1 MKAKDFWKVV
11 GKRAGKGTISIFLA
25 QLVVVAAHNPLWI
38 WLAPV
43 LLAIQ
48 KAWKESNKNEMED

>member
-1 MKAKDFWKVV
+1 MKAREFWKVV
-11 GKRAGKGTISIFLA
+11 GKRAGKGAVSIFLA
-25 QLVVVAAHNPLWI
+25 QLAVVAAHNPLFI

-48 KAWKESNKNEMED
+48 KAWKEAPKIKD